1 MEPIK
6 YLVLMA
12 CFVAEAEYSQIVSTL
27 KNLSC
32 ALHLDF
38 KAEPGFWRFL
48 SEKKSPSEPLDRYHI
63 TGKNQPRDTDTMPIG
78 NLLLD
83 VIFPKGHGPLMTRQN
98 SGADETTGG
107 ARVTLRVGMRS
118 NNIRSREP
126 VISLILACT
135 FSIQQ

>member
-1 MEPIK
+1 MESIK

-12 CFVAEAEYSQIVSTL
+12 CFVAEAEYSQIVSIL

-32 ALHLDF
+32 ALHLDS
-38 KAEPGFWRFL
+38 KAEPSFWRFL
-48 SEKKSPSEPLDRYHI
+48 SEEKSPSEPLDRYHI

-83 VIFPKGHGPLMTRQN
+83 VIFPKGRGPLTTRQN

-107 ARVTLRVGMRS
+107 ARVTLRVGQT
-118 NNIRSREP
+118 
-126 VISLILACT
+126 ISDLENL
-135 FSIQQ
+135 